1 MFLHVSWIRFLLPA
15 KITIEIIYMR
25 IHFILNACLLN
36 CFSYVW
42 FFVSLWIIASQ
53 VPLSMGFSGQEY
65 WSGLPCPPP
74 GELLDPG
81 IKPTS
86 LTSPVLADK
95 GFPGDSTGKE
105 SVCNAGDLGSI
116 PGWGRSPE
124 EGKGY
129 PLQYSGLENS
139 MVYFT
144 GLQRVAND
152 WKTFT
157 FFTTSATW
165 EALTSYCYC

>member
-1 MFLHVSWIRFLLPA
+1 
-15 KITIEIIYMR
+15 MR

-53 VPLSMGFSGQEY
+53 APLSMGFSRQEY

-86 LTSPVLADK
+86 LTSPALADK
-95 GFPGDSTGKE
+95 GFPGGSTGKE

-116 PGWGRSPE
+116 PGLGRSP
-124 EGKGY
+124 GY
-129 PLQYSGLENS
+129 GNGYQLQYSSLENS
-139 MVYFT
+139 MDCIVHGVT
-144 GLQRVAND
+144 ESQTRLI
-152 WKTFT
+152 FT
-157 FFTTSATW
+157 FVFT
-165 EALTSYCYC
+165 CGNNNP